1 MSERIKILHVL
12 PLGGVGGAEKFVH
25 SLCRFHDKS
34 RFDIS
39 VCILFPFTGY
49 AVADQIAASGLEII
63 KLNMS
68 NGFDILRASR
78 LISLIKK
85 NNTDIINIHG
95 QNPLGKLCS
104 ILGSAPVVIHT
115 DHGTT
120 AGSPVRRKGRVVYF
134 NRLLTPY
141 IDQFIAISK
150 GMEKSLRS
158 REKIPASKIS
168 LIYNGVDVASI
179 SAVAC
184 NKEELKRS
192 LGIPS
197 HTPVLGTVGRL
208 VPEKQ
213 YPLMF
218 EVLALLKKAHIT
230 FSVLIAGDGPQRQHL
245 EHLIR
250 KLDLDDRVLLLGE
263 RSDVYPLLEI
273 MDLFLFSSG
282 GEAFSITVLEAMAK
296 SRPIIAFDVEGVNEA
311 VIDGE
316 TGYLV
321 PFADVG
327 AFADK
332 VKVLIQSPELAHRM
346 GRAAFERVSTEFDIK
361 ENIRRTEAL
370 YDRLLLAKYKAP
382 VARM

>member
-1 MSERIKILHVL
+1 M

-25 SLCRFHDKS
+25 SLCRYHDRS

-49 AVADQIAASGLEII
+49 AVADEIAASGLEII

-68 NGFDILRASR
+68 NGFDLLKASR
-78 LISLIKK
+78 LISLIRRK
-85 NNTDIINIHG
+85 NADIVNIHG

-104 ILGSAPVVIHT
+104 ILGFAPVVIHT

-168 LIYNGVDVASI
+168 LIYNGVDVTTI

-192 LGIPS
+192 LGIPP
-197 HTPVLGTVGRL
+197 HAPVLGTVGRL

-218 EVLALLKKAHIT
+218 EALALLKKAHIA
-230 FSVLIAGDGPQRQHL
+230 FSVLIAGDGPQRQHRFQHGL
-245 EHLIR
+245 QLRQAVLQRNR
-250 KLDLDDRVLLLGE
+250 KRPQRPHHPIEQQRTEVLAG
-263 RSDVYPLLEI
+263 
-273 MDLFLFSSG
+273 
-282 GEAFSITVLEAMAK
+282 
-296 SRPIIAFDVEGVNEA
+296 
-311 VIDGE
+311 VIDK
-316 TGYLV
+316 
-321 PFADVG
+321 AD
-327 AFADK
+327 D
-332 VKVLIQSPELAHRM
+332 H
-346 GRAAFERVSTEFDIK
+346 
-361 ENIRRTEAL
+361 
-370 YDRLLLAKYKAP
+370 RLLAEVIAEPDSLAALIAKF
-382 VARM
+382 